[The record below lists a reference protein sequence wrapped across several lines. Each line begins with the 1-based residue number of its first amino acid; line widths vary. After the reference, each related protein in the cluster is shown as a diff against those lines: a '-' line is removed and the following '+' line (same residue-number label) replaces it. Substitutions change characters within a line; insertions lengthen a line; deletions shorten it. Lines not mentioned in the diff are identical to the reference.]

1 MDYPVSVEKT
11 RQYGVRGVFATAGGI
26 AALVVGNLIT
36 APIIGPVIGGVLAVA
51 GIYQFFRKKDE
62 VQATAVVSLGVGA
75 LGIATLFA
83 KHLVK
88 GFVSL
93 AGIGLI
99 GFGIYNIVQFI
110 RALKSRS

>member
-11 RQYGVRGVFATAGGI
+11 RQYGVRGIFATAGGI

-36 APIIGPVIGGVLAVA
+36 APIIGPVIGGILTVA
-51 GIYQFFRKKDE
+51 GVYQFFKKKDE
-62 VQATAVVSLGVGA
+62 TQTAAAISLGVGA

-88 GFVSL
+88 GFTNL
-93 AGIGLI
+93 AGVGLI
-99 GFGIYNIVQFI
+99 GFGIYNIIQFI